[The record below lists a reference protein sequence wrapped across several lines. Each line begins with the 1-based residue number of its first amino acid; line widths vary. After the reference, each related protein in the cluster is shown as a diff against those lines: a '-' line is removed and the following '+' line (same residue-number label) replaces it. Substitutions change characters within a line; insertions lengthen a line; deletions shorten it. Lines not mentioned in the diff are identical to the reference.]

1 MEWLKRINNA
11 IDYIEHNLDSD
22 ISYDEAAQIAC
33 CSTYYFQRMFS
44 YITGISL
51 AEYIKRRRMTQAA
64 FELQRTNKR
73 VLEIA
78 LKYGYTSPTSFN
90 RAFQNVH
97 GISPVAAKDIGNT
110 LNAYP
115 AIRFSVNITGG
126 SAMSYH
132 IEKKGPLRIVGV
144 RTPLV
149 EDSETNMKNVPDFW
163 LHTLTTTQ
171 FHQICNFRQ
180 NEPKGILGVTVYH
193 NGSIVCTV
201 NSFTSDEYASYDDS
215 NGDDYDSAKRYKV
228 VMNSFIDKI
237 TSNYLENTMSLLKGE
252 YGFMCQYEDPNF
264 QTVWSSIFNLK
275 NLMIYRAEGDPRK
288 KKFITDSRLHDI
300 KFGR

>member
-171 FHQICNFRQ
+171 FHQICNF
-180 NEPKGILGVTVYH
+180 
-193 NGSIVCTV
+193 
-201 NSFTSDEYASYDDS
+201 
-215 NGDDYDSAKRYKV
+215 
-228 VMNSFIDKI
+228 
-237 TSNYLENTMSLLKGE
+237 
-252 YGFMCQYEDPNF
+252 
-264 QTVWSSIFNLK
+264 
-275 NLMIYRAEGDPRK
+275 
-288 KKFITDSRLHDI
+288 
-300 KFGR
+300 

>member
-1 MEWLKRINNA
+1 MTIFNVRYTPNGVNIYNYDYDYDYMFIFYTKGGICMEWLKRINNA

-126 SAMSYH
+126 SAISYH
-132 IEKKGPLRIVGV
+132 IEK
-144 RTPLV
+144 
-149 EDSETNMKNVPDFW
+149 
-163 LHTLTTTQ
+163 
-171 FHQICNFRQ
+171 
-180 NEPKGILGVTVYH
+180 
-193 NGSIVCTV
+193 
-201 NSFTSDEYASYDDS
+201 
-215 NGDDYDSAKRYKV
+215 
-228 VMNSFIDKI
+228 
-237 TSNYLENTMSLLKGE
+237 
-252 YGFMCQYEDPNF
+252 
-264 QTVWSSIFNLK
+264 
-275 NLMIYRAEGDPRK
+275 
-288 KKFITDSRLHDI
+288 
-300 KFGR
+300 

>member
-78 LKYGYTSPTSFN
+78 LKYGYTSLHLLIEHF
-90 RAFQNVH
+90 RMYMAFLR
-97 GISPVAAKDIGNT
+97 VAAKDIGNT

-193 NGSIVCTV
+193 NPDNIFYYIAASTDNPILKEMY
-201 NSFTSDEYASYDDS
+201 EYE
-215 NGDDYDSAKRYKV
+215 
-228 VMNSFIDKI
+228 IPETI
-237 TSNYLENTMSLLKGE
+237 WI
-252 YGFMCQYEDPNF
+252 NF
-264 QTVWSSIFNLK
+264 
-275 NLMIYRAEGDPRK
+275 
-288 KKFITDSRLHDI
+288 
-300 KFGR
+300 

>member
-193 NGSIVCTV
+193 NPNNIFYYIAASTDNPILKEMYEYEIPETTWVIFENDGYFKESVQGVFRRFYTEWLPF
-201 NSFTSDEYASYDDS
+201 SGYEYAGLPDIEVYP
-215 NGDDYDSAKRYKV
+215 V
-228 VMNSFIDKI
+228 V
-237 TSNYLENTMSLLKGE
+237 
-252 YGFMCQYEDPNF
+252 EDG
-264 QTVWSSIFNLK
+264 TIHGHSEVWIA
-275 NLMIYRAEGDPRK
+275 IK
-288 KKFITDSRLHDI
+288 KKEENI
-300 KFGR
+300 

>member
-1 MEWLKRINNA
+1 
-11 IDYIEHNLDSD
+11 
-22 ISYDEAAQIAC
+22 
-33 CSTYYFQRMFS
+33 
-44 YITGISL
+44 
-51 AEYIKRRRMTQAA
+51 MTQAA

-193 NGSIVCTV
+193 NPDNIFYYIAASTDNPILKEMYEYEIPETTWVIFENDGYFKESVQGVFRRFYTEWLPF
-201 NSFTSDEYASYDDS
+201 SGYEYAGLPDIEVYP
-215 NGDDYDSAKRYKV
+215 V
-228 VMNSFIDKI
+228 V
-237 TSNYLENTMSLLKGE
+237 
-252 YGFMCQYEDPNF
+252 EDG
-264 QTVWSSIFNLK
+264 TIHGHSEVWIA
-275 NLMIYRAEGDPRK
+275 IK
-288 KKFITDSRLHDI
+288 KKEENI
-300 KFGR
+300 